1 MEARDVVRAGA
12 TTLVWL
18 GLASA
23 SVVAD
28 DQPWRVDS
36 GDVRILVPLK
46 PGGAFE
52 AKTTSLRGE
61 LIPGSS
67 RPLAVSGEIAVDL
80 ASIDTGISLRNRH
93 LREKYLEVARGP
105 GYDEAVLSDLV
116 LAEADGT
123 EFRGKTPFTA
133 RLLLHGVQRPV
144 SGKSEI
150 RPAAAGVRVDAE
162 FLLILPD
169 FGIEPPQYM
178 GVGVTSRLVVRVSF
192 DVRPAEGHGPQR

>member
-23 SVVAD
+23 SVAAD

-52 AKTTSLRGE
+52 AKTASLRGQ

-150 RPAAAGVRVDAE
+150 RSAAAGVRVDAE

-192 DVRPAEGHGPQR
+192 DARPAEGPRR